1 MPMSERAI
9 IAENKMMRRIQ
20 DEIVLCL
27 LSLLAAIIG
36 DAIYSRS
43 PEMRISVCEL
53 SIVVKTGLCMPA
65 NEKTATNCKVKKP
78 KTCLNT

>member
-1 MPMSERAI
+1 MPMLVRTILTED
-9 IAENKMMRRIQ
+9 KMMRRIQ

-36 DAIYSRS
+36 DAIYRRS
-43 PEMRISVCEL
+43 HEMRISVCEL

-65 NEKTATNCKVKKP
+65 NEKTATNCKVKK
-78 KTCLNT
+78 LRFA

>member
-1 MPMSERAI
+1 MSERAI

-36 DAIYSRS
+36 DAIY
-43 PEMRISVCEL
+43 
-53 SIVVKTGLCMPA
+53 
-65 NEKTATNCKVKKP
+65 
-78 KTCLNT
+78 